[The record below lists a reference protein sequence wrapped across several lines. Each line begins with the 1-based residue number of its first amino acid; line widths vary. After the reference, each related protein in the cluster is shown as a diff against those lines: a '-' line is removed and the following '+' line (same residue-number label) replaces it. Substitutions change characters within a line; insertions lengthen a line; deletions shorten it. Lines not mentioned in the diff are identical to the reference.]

1 MKQQPTVK
9 QQNFSYFAGLFL
21 ILLGSLAF
29 LQAVVLPL
37 FGWHLQLWRLW
48 PLVLVAG
55 SLFML
60 LAPFIWNSNAGLK
73 GLFIP
78 GFPLLTISSMLLV
91 GSIFNGWGVWATFW
105 PAILVALALGF
116 ATSAV
121 FMRNI
126 WLLIPAVIIGTNG
139 LMFQFSAL
147 TGWWGA
153 WAIFWTIE
161 PLAVGLAL
169 LITSAGHRR
178 ELITAGLILA
188 AISFVLFSVMSLA
201 LSGWVSVLGAS
212 LLIFTGT
219 ALLVQGRR
227 SSGQWQAVNPADE
240 ELLPQEKIELLD
252 Y

>member
-1 MKQQPTVK
+1 MKQQTTN
-9 QQNFSYFAGLFL
+9 QQSNSPYFAGLFL
-21 ILLGSLAF
+21 ILLGSLAL
-29 LQAVVLPL
+29 LQALVLPL

-48 PLVLVAG
+48 PVTPVAG

-60 LAPFIWNSNAGLK
+60 LAPFMWHNNSGLK

-78 GFPLLTISSMLLV
+78 GFPLLTISAMLLASSV
-91 GSIFNGWGVWATFW
+91 FNWWGVWAIFW

-139 LMFQFSAL
+139 LMFQFCAL
-147 TGWWGA
+147 TGWWEA

-178 ELITAGLILA
+178 ELITAGLILS
-188 AISFVLFSVMSLA
+188 AISFVLFSIMSLA
-201 LSGWVSVLGAS
+201 LSGWVSILGAS

-219 ALLVQGRR
+219 ALLLKGRR
-227 SSGQWQAVNPADE
+227 SSSQWKAISTGDE
-240 ELLPQEKIELLD
+240 EILPKEKVELLD